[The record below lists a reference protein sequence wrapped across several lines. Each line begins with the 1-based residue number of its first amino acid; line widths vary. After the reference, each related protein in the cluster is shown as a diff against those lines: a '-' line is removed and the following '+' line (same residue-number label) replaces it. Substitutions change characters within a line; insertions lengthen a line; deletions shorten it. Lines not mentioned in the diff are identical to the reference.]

1 MHGLKSHSAAPTL
14 LLAMAAAVSAVV
26 AMLITLAASPTTG
39 VLLLALLVLILGLSA
54 VAAFITKVLT
64 DDGDEPVESDPAPG
78 TGRAAPAAHPPPPRR
93 PQGRLTVRTPSP
105 MISALVFGL
114 IIGLILGMVGGGG
127 AVLAVP
133 VLVYAVGL
141 GVHEATTASL
151 AVVAAGAAT
160 GAVGQ
165 ARRGAVC
172 WTSAA
177 WFAAAASLGSIAGT
191 IANRALGGA
200 ALLLLFSAVML
211 LAARATWQRAGSPA
225 CAAGGCPSA
234 RARVLVPAGLLVGV
248 LTGLVGVGGGF
259 VVVPALAIGLS
270 FGMREAMGTSMVI
283 VAIVSVCGLVAHVA
297 AGSSLDVP
305 IAAAMGGAAVT
316 GALVGPR
323 LADRISTRMLGQGF
337 AVLVVIVALGVA
349 GATIAGVSV

>member
-1 MHGLKSHSAAPTL
+1 
-14 LLAMAAAVSAVV
+14 
-26 AMLITLAASPTTG
+26 
-39 VLLLALLVLILGLSA
+39 
-54 VAAFITKVLT
+54 
-64 DDGDEPVESDPAPG
+64 
-78 TGRAAPAAHPPPPRR
+78 
-93 PQGRLTVRTPSP
+93 

-200 ALLLLFSAVML
+200 ALLLLFSGVML

-225 CAAGGCPSA
+225 CAAGGCPRA

-316 GALVGPR
+316 GALVGPG
-323 LADRISTRMLGQGF
+323 LADRISTRILGQGF

-349 GATIAGVSV
+349 GATIVGVSV

>member
-1 MHGLKSHSAAPTL
+1 
-14 LLAMAAAVSAVV
+14 
-26 AMLITLAASPTTG
+26 
-39 VLLLALLVLILGLSA
+39 
-54 VAAFITKVLT
+54 
-64 DDGDEPVESDPAPG
+64 
-78 TGRAAPAAHPPPPRR
+78 
-93 PQGRLTVRTPSP
+93 

-114 IIGLILGMVGGGG
+114 IIGLTLGMVGGGG

-225 CAAGGCPSA
+225 CAAGGCPAPAPASWCPPGCLSA
-234 RARVLVPAGLLVGV
+234 
-248 LTGLVGVGGGF
+248 
-259 VVVPALAIGLS
+259 
-270 FGMREAMGTSMVI
+270 
-283 VAIVSVCGLVAHVA
+283 C
-297 AGSSLDVP
+297 
-305 IAAAMGGAAVT
+305 
-316 GALVGPR
+316 
-323 LADRISTRMLGQGF
+323 
-337 AVLVVIVALGVA
+337 
-349 GATIAGVSV
+349 